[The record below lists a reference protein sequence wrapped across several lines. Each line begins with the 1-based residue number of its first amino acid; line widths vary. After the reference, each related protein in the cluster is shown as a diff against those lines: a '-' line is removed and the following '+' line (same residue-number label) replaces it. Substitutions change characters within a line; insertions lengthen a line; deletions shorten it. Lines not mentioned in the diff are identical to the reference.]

1 MSRPEVFMETYN
13 IDNVDGYINLTG
25 RPLNSCTD
33 TCALTIKFYDENT
46 KFTMKNKGDHL
57 LFTPI
62 NTNKSNVI
70 RFNSNEYMFK
80 DIKIY
85 KSSLHT
91 YSGNPADGE
100 LSMQCVTT
108 NNGSPSILFISI
120 PMVVGNSTSDI
131 TKSTEKLILQ
141 GNTKVPKQ
149 NDKGITNYGTNLN
162 NLIPKKTP
170 FDYYKQ
176 GSNVGIIAYSVDY
189 AIKISNSSMAIFNRT
204 LTYKQT
210 IPLYVYANG
219 ITQVAPVS
227 HNPIGATQ
235 TANSGDEIY
244 IDCKPT
250 GEEGKKQIVLE
261 DKPNM
266 IGDEVKKII
275 AIFLKL
281 LVAII
286 LIRLIWFLPKLF
298 SNSSNK
304 SGSNSV
310 KPPSGPKK
318 V

>member
-13 IDNVDGYINLTG
+13 IDHVDGYINLTG

-62 NTNKSNVI
+62 NRNKSNVI

-80 DIKIY
+80 EIKIY

-91 YSGNPADGE
+91 YSGSPADGE

-108 NNGSPSILFISI
+108 NNGNPSILFISI
-120 PMVVGNSTSDI
+120 PMVVGNSTTDI
-131 TKSTEKLILQ
+131 TKSTEKLIFQ
-141 GNTKVPKQ
+141 ANTKIPKQ
-149 NDKGITNYGTNLN
+149 NESGITNYGTNLN
-162 NLIPKKTP
+162 HLIPNRTP
-170 FDYYKQ
+170 FEYYKQ
-176 GSNVGIIAYSVDY
+176 GSNIGIITYSVDY
-189 AIKISNSSMAIFNRT
+189 AIKISNSAMAIFNRT
-204 LTYKQT
+204 LAYKQT

-227 HNPIGATQ
+227 RNPIGASQ
-235 TANSGDEIY
+235 TANTGDEIY

-250 GEEGKKQIVLE
+250 GEEGKKEIVLE

-286 LIRLIWFLPKLF
+286 LIRLIWYLPKMF

-304 SGSNSV
+304 SGIKAG
-310 KPPSGPKK
+310 KPPSVPKK
-318 V
+318 I